1 VTRSAGAQKK
11 KSKTIKGTLNPE
23 WNQPFLIDIGD
34 IEGFVLSVY
43 DWDAIGKDDFLGEVR
58 IPLHGLRIDSTEV
71 WYRLQARSKT
81 KGDIAVSGEVCVMF
95 SEPPAAATLAKIP
108 ASVVNDIKV
117 RIKTA
122 LRTKALDVD
131 LSSCSLAKTPN
142 AVAENL
148 AYVHALNLS
157 FNHFED
163 WPALDKFDALK
174 RLDLSGNR
182 LKRVAPA
189 IASLV
194 SLEELLLNGNQ
205 LTALPDE
212 IGALRQLAKL
222 DLANNRIRALPRG
235 IGRLQN
241 LEEIN
246 CTGNPLTTVPPSM
259 GECTALELCDMSCG
273 ELEALPEQ
281 FCYMTRLLE
290 LNLGNN
296 KLASL
301 PVSMGRMT
309 RLCVLNVSDN
319 QLKDLPL
326 SLGYC
331 IGLGKLGAGINID
344 RNPIE
349 NEKMLA
355 KAKIGTDHLLAFLEQ
370 RMDAVGKPQLPN
382 PPHSKVNDDFSV
394 SEAGGESG
402 GGGGISRSASTAAAA
417 SSSSSSSSSASA
429 APAAPQ
435 PTQLADKIV
444 ALVQWADK
452 VIQEEFKPSLTSIK
466 YEISQARTVEAVIQY
481 AQLVRQLKPHI
492 DNVRSMLPT
501 LAAAP
506 VPKVNANDTKLLKL
520 TSTLDCAVADCLIVV
535 NGLQRKLNT
544 TQEQKDIVT
553 FVPIVKALRETLVAA
568 SSTAPH
574 Q

>member
-1 VTRSAGAQKK
+1 LTAA
-11 KSKTIKGTLNPE
+11 SK
-23 WNQPFLIDIGD
+23 FSDIGD
-34 IEGFVLSVY
+34 IEGFVVSVY

-58 IPLHGLRIDSTEV
+58 IPLHGLRVDSTEV
-71 WYRLQARSKT
+71 WYKLQARGGSRVKA
-81 KGDIAVSGEVCVMF
+81 KIEVRGEVCVMF
-95 SEPPAAATLAKIP
+95 SEPPAAGALAKIP
-108 ASVVNDIKV
+108 SNVVNDIKQ

-122 LRTKALDVD
+122 LRTKAVDVD

-163 WPALDKFDALK
+163 FPALDKFGALK

-182 LKRVAPA
+182 LKRVGAGVR
-189 IASLV
+189 SLV
-194 SLEELLLNGNQ
+194 ALEELLLNGNQ
-205 LTALPDE
+205 LNALPDE
-212 IGALRQLAKL
+212 IGALQQLVKL
-222 DLANNRIRALPRG
+222 DLANNRLQALPRG
-235 IGRLQN
+235 IGRLTR
-241 LEEIN
+241 LEELN
-246 CTGNPLTTVPPSM
+246 ATGNPLKTVPPSI
-259 GECTALELCDMSCG
+259 GECIALELCDMSCG

-296 KLASL
+296 KLNGL
-301 PVSMGRMT
+301 PVSIGRMT

-319 QLKDLPL
+319 NLKDLPL
-326 SLGYC
+326 SIGYC

-344 RNPIE
+344 RNPID

-355 KAKIGTDHLLAFLEQ
+355 KARIGTDHLLAFLEQ

-382 PPHSKVNDDFSV
+382 PPHSRVNEDFSV
-394 SEAGGESG
+394 SESG
-402 GGGGISRSASTAAAA
+402 GGGGGDSGGGGVARAA
-417 SSSSSSSSSASA
+417 SSGAASPAVSRVA
-429 APAAPQ
+429 APARGNSGSYSSDGSGASQ

-466 YEISQARTVEAVIQY
+466 YEISQTRTVEAAVSY
-481 AQLVRQLKPHI
+481 AQLIRALKPHI
-492 DNVRSMLPT
+492 DSVRTMLPE

-506 VPKVNANDTKLLKL
+506 TPKLTANDTKLLKL
-520 TSTLDCAVADCLIVV
+520 TQTLDCAVADCLIVV
-535 NGLQRKLNT
+535 NGLQRKLNA
-544 TQEQKDIVT
+544 TQDQRDVVT
-553 FVPIVKALRETLVAA
+553 FVPIVKAIREALQNA
-568 SSTAPH
+568 SKTSE
-574 Q
+574 

>member
-1 VTRSAGAQKK
+1 V
-11 KSKTIKGTLNPE
+11 
-23 WNQPFLIDIGD
+23 
-34 IEGFVLSVY
+34 SVY

-58 IPLHGLRIDSTEV
+58 IPLHGLRVDSTEV
-71 WYRLQARSKT
+71 WYKLQARGGSRVKSK
-81 KGDIAVSGEVCVMF
+81 IEVRGEVCVMF
-95 SEPPAAATLAKIP
+95 SEPPAAGALAKIP
-108 ASVVNDIKV
+108 SNVVNDIKQ

-122 LRTKALDVD
+122 LRTKAVDVD

-163 WPALDKFDALK
+163 FPALDKFGALK

-182 LKRVAPA
+182 LKRVGAGVR
-189 IASLV
+189 SLV
-194 SLEELLLNGNQ
+194 ALEELLLNGNQ
-205 LTALPDE
+205 LNALPDE
-212 IGALRQLAKL
+212 IGALQQLVKL
-222 DLANNRIRALPRG
+222 DLANNRLQALPRG
-235 IGRLQN
+235 IGRLTR
-241 LEEIN
+241 LEELN
-246 CTGNPLTTVPPSM
+246 ATGNPLKTVPPSI
-259 GECTALELCDMSCG
+259 GECVALELCDMSCG

-296 KLASL
+296 KLNGL
-301 PVSMGRMT
+301 PVSIGRMT

-319 QLKDLPL
+319 NLKDLPL
-326 SLGYC
+326 SIGYC

-344 RNPIE
+344 RNPID

-355 KAKIGTDHLLAFLEQ
+355 KARIGTDHLLAFLEQ

-382 PPHSKVNDDFSV
+382 PPRSRVNEDFSL
-394 SEAGGESG
+394 SDSG
-402 GGGGISRSASTAAAA
+402 GGGGDSGVARAA
-417 SSSSSSSSSASA
+417 SSGAASPAVSRVAAPVRANSGSYSSDGGGGGGSAS
-429 APAAPQ
+429 Q

-466 YEISQARTVEAVIQY
+466 YEISQTRTVEAAVSY
-481 AQLVRQLKPHI
+481 AQLIRALKPHI
-492 DNVRSMLPT
+492 DSVRSMLPD

-506 VPKVNANDTKLLKL
+506 TPKLTANDTKLLKL
-520 TSTLDCAVADCLIVV
+520 TQTLDCAVADCLIVV
-535 NGLQRKLNT
+535 NGLQRKLNS
-544 TQEQKDIVT
+544 TQDQRDVVT
-553 FVPIVKALRETLVAA
+553 FVPIVKAIREALQNA
-568 SSTAPH
+568 SKTSE
-574 Q
+574 